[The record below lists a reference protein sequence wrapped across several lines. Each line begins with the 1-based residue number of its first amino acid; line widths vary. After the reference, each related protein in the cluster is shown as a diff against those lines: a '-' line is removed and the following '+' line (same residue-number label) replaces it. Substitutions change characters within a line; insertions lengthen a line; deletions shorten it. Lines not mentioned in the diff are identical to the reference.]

1 MSEIVFKIEDMSP
14 QVKEQLDVAIEK
26 ALYASGVAIQEG
38 ATRAISG
45 QYDPSLRA
53 VDTGRL
59 RASISFITSQAKSPI
74 PQDAPKELKLDD
86 MLSGR
91 ADKNSVIYGTNVE
104 YATFVENGT
113 SRMTGR
119 PFLRTGVDMKK
130 GEIVK
135 TIEKIFKG
143 EL

>member
-1 MSEIVFKIEDMSP
+1 MSEIVFRVEDMSDE
-14 QVKEQLDVAIEK
+14 VKQNLDYAVDR
-26 ALYASGVAIQEG
+26 ALFAGGIAIQEG

-59 RASISFITSQAKSPI
+59 RASISFITPTAKSPM
-74 PQDAPKELKLDD
+74 PPDAPQELKLDD

-91 ADKNSVIYGTNVE
+91 AEKNSVVFGSNVE
-104 YATFVENGT
+104 YAKFVENGT
-113 SRMTGR
+113 SRMQGR
-119 PFLRTGVDMKK
+119 PFLRTGVDMKRE
-130 GEIVK
+130 EIAK
-135 TIEKIFKG
+135 TFEKIFKG